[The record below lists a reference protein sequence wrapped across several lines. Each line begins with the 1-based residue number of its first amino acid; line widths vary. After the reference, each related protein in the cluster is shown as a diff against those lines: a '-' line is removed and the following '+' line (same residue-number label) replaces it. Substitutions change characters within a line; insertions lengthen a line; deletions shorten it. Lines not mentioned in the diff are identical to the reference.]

1 MEIDREK
8 QAQALAKAKAIIA
21 DAEKKRE
28 AARVEK
34 GVQVLMQGKF
44 DSLYN
49 EELVENLASFILNKF
64 ILDEKQDAIKL
75 LDKLG
80 KALCHK
86 ETGIR
91 ERALMV
97 VSVFTEIILEEDFQE
112 FREVLSRILVSWL
125 KFETEYIAGFEFVC
139 SQLQRIILRMLYA
152 GEWDTLENLIIIL
165 SQIGS
170 GVIAKSNL
178 IRGMTAKV
186 HENLAEPDILDKLV
200 NVFLDEEDE
209 RRPVAES
216 LLLHMGRFSAMF
228 LVQKMIYSNNKEERF
243 ALIGLIPRIG
253 DVSVPVMK
261 KCLEDEPPWF
271 VIRNFILIISRLEDP
286 GLFSM
291 VEPYLTHKDIRVQ
304 QQVIN
309 CIEMLG
315 GKQMRKRL
323 IVAMM
328 SVNDEL
334 KGQLII
340 HLGQFEGMDVGNAFL
355 DLLENRLTIARHVQD
370 DLLLKL
376 CIKIKFYPMPRAVN
390 CLKELIVER
399 KERFGDADKIALAAA
414 TSLQAIEIKL
424 RNDHDDETEALEKQ
438 PVRPPVEEQ
447 AITAEDIADENEIV
461 AFDEEEELSLFSGEE
476 IDGLDSNADIAGT
489 FAGDLSGGE
498 QQARP
503 DSGEE
508 MPFYASQEHHLM
520 VWSNLYELM
529 STEEVNDFFALLKPV
544 SFATND
550 EIVHQGE
557 KTTNLYLID
566 SGFAGVSH
574 IDSEGEVLITSLQ
587 TGELIGSEG
596 FIRDLKWSVSLTAQT
611 DLQVR
616 VLERDGYKKLEEK
629 YPDLSE
635 KLRYYCNHYDVIPY
649 LINLSEDP
657 EIKPVGSEINVNA
670 NSLIADDSGSSVV
683 GDFPGRLMY
692 IARGGYCFSLPHTY
706 EGNAEKVLGRQVS
719 SEILLKDG
727 SERKCFGVIAGAG
740 THDHDDQVLYV
751 YVKLY
756 HPFEKADYNCKSL
769 EMM

>member
-34 GVQVLMQGKF
+34 GVQVLMQGKL
-44 DSLYN
+44 DTLYN
-49 EELVENLASFILNKF
+49 EELVENLASYILNKF
-64 ILDEKQDAIKL
+64 ILDEKQDAIRL

-80 KALCHK
+80 KALCYK
-86 ETGIR
+86 KTDIR

-112 FREVLSRILVSWL
+112 FREVLSRILVEWL
-125 KFETEYIAGFEFVC
+125 KYESEYIAGFEFVC

-152 GEWDTLENLIIIL
+152 GQWDTLENLIIIL

-200 NVFLDEEDE
+200 NVYLDEEDE
-209 RRPVAES
+209 RRLVAES
-216 LLLHMGRFSAMF
+216 LLLHLGRFSAMF

-253 DVSVPVMK
+253 DVSVPVLK

-271 VIRNFILIISRLEDP
+271 VIRNVILIVSRLEDP

-323 IVAMM
+323 IIAMM

-334 KGQLII
+334 KGQLIV
-340 HLGQFEGMDVGNAFL
+340 HLAQFEGMDVGNAFI
-355 DLLENRLTIARHVQD
+355 DLLENRLTIARHVLD

-376 CIKIKFYPMPRAVN
+376 CIKMKFYPMPRAVD

-399 KERFGDADKIALAAA
+399 KERFGEADKIALAAA

-424 RNDHDDETEALEKQ
+424 REDKDDEEDT
-438 PVRPPVEEQ
+438 VEEQ
-447 AITAEDIADENEIV
+447 GAAPEEEQTITAEDIEDENEMTV
-461 AFDEEEELSLFSGEE
+461 LAGDGDLSLFSDDE
-476 IDGLDSNADIAGT
+476 IDGFDSDADIAGT
-489 FAGDLSGGE
+489 FADDISGGGQE
-498 QQARP
+498 KKGP
-503 DSGEE
+503 GEE

-520 VWSNLYELM
+520 VWSNLYDLM

-544 SFATND
+544 SFEAND

-557 KTTNLYLID
+557 KITNLYLID

-616 VLERDGYKKLEEK
+616 VLEREGYNRLEEK

-657 EIKPVGSEINVNA
+657 ESEPVGSEINVFS
-670 NSLIADDSGSSVV
+670 NSLILDDSDSSVD
-683 GDFPGRLMY
+683 GDFPGTLMY
-692 IARGGYCFSLPHTY
+692 IARGGYCFCLPYTN
-706 EGNAEKVLGRQVS
+706 EGNAETILGRQVS

-727 SERKCFGVIAGAG
+727 SERKCFGVIAAAG
-740 THDHDDQVLYV
+740 IHDHDDQVLYV
-751 YVKLY
+751 YVKFY
-756 HPFEKADYNCKSL
+756 HPFEKADYSCVSL